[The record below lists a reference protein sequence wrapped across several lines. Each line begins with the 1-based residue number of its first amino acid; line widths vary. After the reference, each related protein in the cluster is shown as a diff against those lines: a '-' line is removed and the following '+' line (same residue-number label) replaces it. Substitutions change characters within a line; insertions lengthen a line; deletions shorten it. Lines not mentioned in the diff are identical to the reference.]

1 MSSSTSHKHRR
12 TSREPSGSLWSNWEW
27 DSERK
32 RWQSYRTNSRG
43 KTEWKFDN
51 VLPPS
56 TSAVAH
62 IPRLEGASPL
72 DTVSE
77 DASQYSNYQNYT
89 TSNNNI
95 GAVTE
100 SLAATSLDPRPN
112 PDPPIVAKLQRNNTS
127 TQYKNFDPNYRVHSA
142 REFKFGKVFKVLWS
156 EPSGSTAGGGGGGG
170 TVWSQREVHGEAIYA
185 KVRRFVIIYPKQGH
199 CLCLPIMSYEGR
211 ATSKSGVH
219 PEEHAIIYTTPE
231 PKLVNN
237 EDGSKMKFDPVKMIP
252 DSSRHALDRASRIN
266 YAKIYTVE
274 YNVKVWFI
282 GHVDQACEYTVKKS
296 YNDANQP
303 LPLSSQ
309 PSIPTAY
316 STNNPTYDN
325 SSSTMPGPPSNIDGY
340 SSTPSYPSTLGYG
353 NQMSTSTPYAASYGA
368 VSANS
373 NLYGSQHSASNY
385 AQPPYSQPQYPS
397 QYPPQYPAQYPPS
410 QYSPSQYSP
419 SQYPPSQNPPSQYP
433 PSQNPPS
440 QYPPSQYSTS
450 QHQPYPSSTSQG
462 YNYDIQNTYE
472 PSSGDGQQ

>member
-1 MSSSTSHKHRR
+1 MAMSSSTSHKHSR
-12 TSREPSGSLWSNWEW
+12 TPREPSGPLWSNWEW
-27 DSERK
+27 DSERE

-43 KTEWKFDN
+43 KTEWKFKN
-51 VLPPS
+51 VFPSS

-62 IPRLEGASPL
+62 IPRLEGASSL

-77 DASQYSNYQNYT
+77 DTAQYSNDQNYT

-127 TQYKNFDPNYRVHSA
+127 TQYNNFDPNYKVHSA

-156 EPSGSTAGGGGGGG
+156 EPSGSTAGGGGG
-170 TVWSQREVHGEAIYA
+170 TVWSQREVHGEMIYA
-185 KVRRFVIIYPKQGH
+185 KVRRFVIIHPKQGH

-231 PKLVNN
+231 PRLIDN
-237 EDGSKMKFDPVKMIP
+237 EDGNKMKFDPVKMIP
-252 DSSRHALDRASRIN
+252 YSRRHILDTASRIN

-282 GHVDQACEYTVKKS
+282 GQVDQACEHTVKKS

-309 PSIPTAY
+309 PSVPTAY
-316 STNNPTYDN
+316 SMNNPTYDN
-325 SSSTMPGPPSNIDGY
+325 SSYAMPGPSSNLAGYPSTASY
-340 SSTPSYPSTLGYG
+340 SSTLGYG
-353 NQMSTSTPYAASYGA
+353 NQMFTPTPGYGA
-368 VSANS
+368 ASANS
-373 NLYGSQHSASNY
+373 NIYGSSQYSAPNC
-385 AQPPYSQPQYPS
+385 AQPLYSQPQYPPQYAS
-397 QYPPQYPAQYPPS
+397 PYPPQYPPPQY
-410 QYSPSQYSP
+410 
-419 SQYPPSQNPPSQYP
+419 PPSQYP
-433 PSQNPPS
+433 PSQ
-440 QYPPSQYSTS
+440 
-450 QHQPYPSSTSQG
+450 HQPYSSSTSQG
-462 YNYDIQNTYE
+462 YNYESRNTHE
-472 PSSGDGQQ
+472 PGSGDGQQ

>member
-12 TSREPSGSLWSNWEW
+12 APRDSSSSLWSEWEW
-27 DSERK
+27 DGERK

-43 KTEWKFDN
+43 ATEWKFEN
-51 VLPPS
+51 VLPLS
-56 TSAVAH
+56 SSAVAH

-77 DASQYSNYQNYT
+77 DAAQYSNHQNYT
-89 TSNNNI
+89 TSHNNI

-112 PDPPIVAKLQRNNTS
+112 RDPPIVAKLQRNNTS
-127 TQYKNFDPNYRVHSA
+127 TQYKNFDSNYRVHGA

-156 EPSGSTAGGGGGGG
+156 EPSGSTAGGGGG

-185 KVRRFVIIYPKQGH
+185 KVRSLSLFTR
-199 CLCLPIMSYEGR
+199 PIMSYEGR

-231 PKLVNN
+231 PRLVNN

-252 DSSRHALDRASRIN
+252 DSSRHALDPASRIN

-282 GHVDQACEYTVKKS
+282 GHVDQACEQIVKKS
-296 YNDANQP
+296 YNDANLP

-309 PSIPTAY
+309 PSVSVPTAY
-316 STNNPTYDN
+316 SINSPTYDN
-325 SSSTMPGPPSNIDGY
+325 SSYAMPGPSSNIAGY
-340 SSTPSYPSTLGYG
+340 PSTPSYSSTLGYS
-353 NQMSTSTPYAASYGA
+353 NQMSTPTPGYGGA
-368 VSANS
+368 SANS
-373 NLYGSQHSASNY
+373 NIYASSQYSAPNY
-385 AQPPYSQPQYPS
+385 AQPSYSQPQYP
-397 QYPPQYPAQYPPS
+397 PQYPSPYPPQYPPS
-410 QYSPSQYSP
+410 QYT
-419 SQYPPSQNPPSQYP
+419 
-433 PSQNPPS
+433 
-440 QYPPSQYSTS
+440 PSQYSTL
-450 QHQPYPSSTSQG
+450 QHQPYPASTSQG
-462 YNYDIQNTYE
+462 YNYDAQNTYE
-472 PSSGDGQQ
+472 PGSGDNSGNLRIPYV

>member
-1 MSSSTSHKHRR
+1 MSSSTSHKHKR
-12 TSREPSGSLWSNWEW
+12 TPREPSGSLWSNWEW
-27 DSERK
+27 DSERE

-43 KTEWKFDN
+43 KTEWEFEN
-51 VLPPS
+51 VLPSS

-62 IPRLEGASPL
+62 IPRLEGASSL

-77 DASQYSNYQNYT
+77 DAAQYSNDQNYT
-89 TSNNNI
+89 TSNNDI

-100 SLAATSLDPRPN
+100 SLAATSLGPRPN

-127 TQYKNFDPNYRVHSA
+127 TQYKNFDPNYKVHSA

-156 EPSGSTAGGGGGGG
+156 EPSGSTAGGGGG
-170 TVWSQREVHGEAIYA
+170 TVWSQREVHGEMIYA
-185 KVRRFVIIYPKQGH
+185 KTR
-199 CLCLPIMSYEGR
+199 PIMSYEGR

-231 PKLVNN
+231 PRLIDN

-252 DSSRHALDRASRIN
+252 YSRRHILDTASRIN

-282 GHVDQACEYTVKKS
+282 GQVDQACEHTVKKS

-309 PSIPTAY
+309 PSVPTAY
-316 STNNPTYDN
+316 SMNNPTYDN
-325 SSSTMPGPPSNIDGY
+325 SSYAMPGPSSNLAGYPSTASY
-340 SSTPSYPSTLGYG
+340 SSTLGYS
-353 NQMSTSTPYAASYGA
+353 NKMSTPTPGYGA
-368 VSANS
+368 ASANS
-373 NLYGSQHSASNY
+373 NIYGSSQYSAPNY
-385 AQPPYSQPQYPS
+385 AQQSYSQPQYP
-397 QYPPQYPAQYPPS
+397 PQY
-410 QYSPSQYSP
+410 
-419 SQYPPSQNPPSQYP
+419 
-433 PSQNPPS
+433 PS
-440 QYPPSQYSTS
+440 QYPPSQYSTL

-462 YNYDIQNTYE
+462 YNNDSQNTQFTGTIRLGVRSFTLIAISTRPGFRDTHRLWNIALLCFFCYPFHE
-472 PSSGDGQQ
+472 FFILMF